1 MDRKTFVAI
10 IIVIIVAV
18 VLPYLFIKIMYS
30 STSPQT
36 IITTQTPQTTYNVII
51 QGAGSTL
58 VYPQLNEWIQLFY
71 SQKGI
76 KISYQ
81 SVGSGAGLSMFF
93 QNVVDFACSDPPLSR
108 DMWLKYN
115 GSVLQ
120 IPWLAGAVAIVYNVP
135 GIPTNYTLKLDG
147 SVLADIYKGS
157 IVYWDDPRIKSL
169 NTDIAD
175 KLPHKEIIPVYRTDA
190 SGTTEIFTIFLYKST
205 NGSWSKDLVGKTVN
219 WPVTSTGR
227 GIGGKGSEGVT
238 QIVMQ
243 TPYSIGYVEWSYAI
257 MNNLPIAAIKNAAGA
272 FVAPSNKS
280 IMASLEKAVLPQSPL
295 SDFSEDAYQIV
306 YAPGEDSYPIV
317 APTHI
322 ILWKKYGDQS
332 KALAVKEFLMWVAEE
347 GYKHV
352 IQGYVAPP
360 ENIRNLLIEAANMI
374 SS

>member
-1 MDRKTFVAI
+1 
-10 IIVIIVAV
+10 
-18 VLPYLFIKIMYS
+18 
-30 STSPQT
+30 
-36 IITTQTPQTTYNVII
+36 
-51 QGAGSTL
+51 
-58 VYPQLNEWIQLFY
+58 
-71 SQKGI
+71 
-76 KISYQ
+76 
-81 SVGSGAGLSMFF
+81 
-93 QNVVDFACSDPPLSR
+93 
-108 DMWLKYN
+108 
-115 GSVLQ
+115 
-120 IPWLAGAVAIVYNVP
+120 
-135 GIPTNYTLKLDG
+135 
-147 SVLADIYKGS
+147 
-157 IVYWDDPRIKSL
+157 
-169 NTDIAD
+169 
-175 KLPHKEIIPVYRTDA
+175 
-190 SGTTEIFTIFLYKST
+190 
-205 NGSWSKDLVGKTVN
+205 
-219 WPVTSTGR
+219 
-227 GIGGKGSEGVT
+227 
-238 QIVMQ
+238 VMQ